1 MYKRLIKNALLI
13 FSGEGFASLL
23 GLVSFGLLVR
33 SLNAEELGNYTLILS
48 TVVLVDKLFNFQ
60 SWQALIQYGSSF
72 DIEEKKAQELFN
84 YGITLDVIS
93 AIFAF
98 AFLQLSAHIICD
110 FFNLDRE
117 YLLTLRVYGLVIL
130 FNIEGMPTAVFR
142 LQDKFSVFAYRSGLI
157 AIMKLTLFVVLF
169 YISAN
174 LHWYL
179 IGTLLAQIAG
189 SLYFVARSGTIVKI
203 RPWHHLS
210 KSFILNIHKDNPGL
224 LKFLIYTNF
233 QSSTKLLTS
242 MLDVFLVSKFLGN
255 TQLGYFQVVK
265 QVSRVFTQMSAPLY
279 KAIYPEFTKLVRS
292 KRLQDLKTSL
302 IRLTLVAIFSCSLIY
317 FGFLWKGE
325 VLLRLYAGEG
335 FSESF
340 SILKVYLP
348 GVFIFMSTFPLTPAL
363 LALNKPQIPLL
374 TALISS
380 AVFLVSFILG
390 YKYQGSLTIGY
401 SYTLMTIVW
410 LFVSINFLRKNLE

>member
-13 FSGEGFASLL
+13 FSGDGFASLL

-33 SLNAEELGNYTLILS
+33 SVSAEELGNYTLILS
-48 TVVLVDKLFNFQ
+48 SVVLVDKLFNFQ
-60 SWQALIQYGSSF
+60 SWQALIQYGSSL
-72 DIEEKKAQELFN
+72 DIQEKEAEGLFN
-84 YGITLDVIS
+84 YGIILDILS
-93 AIFAF
+93 AILAF
-98 AFLQLSAHIICD
+98 SFLQSTAHIVCD
-110 FFNLDRE
+110 FFNLGKE
-117 YLLTLRVYGLVIL
+117 YLSTLRVYGLVIL
-130 FNIEGMPTAVFR
+130 FNVEGMPTAVFR
-142 LQDKFSVFAYRSGLI
+142 LEDKFSVFAYRSGLI
-157 AIMKLTLFVVLF
+157 AIMKLVLFVALF
-169 YISAN
+169 YASAN
-174 LHWYL
+174 LHWFL
-179 IGTLLAQIAG
+179 IGTLLAQISG
-189 SLYFVARSGTIVKI
+189 SLYLIIRSGKIVKI
-203 RPWHHLS
+203 RPWRYLT
-210 KSFILNIHKDNPGL
+210 KSFFLNIHKDNPGL
-224 LKFLIYTNF
+224 LKFLLYTNF

-292 KRLQDLKTSL
+292 ERLRELKTSVIRITL
-302 IRLTLVAIFSCSLIY
+302 IAIFSCTLIY

-325 VLLRLYAGEG
+325 VLLRLYAGVG

-390 YKYQGSLTIGY
+390 YKYQGNLAIGY